1 MKVILRLLGFLR
13 PYWYVSALDLGL
25 IVVLSFSRMAP
36 AWFMRSIIDQGIP
49 QRAGRLIIALTLA
62 MLVVALLTNAVNSF
76 ETYLEQW
83 LGQHVVFDIRNKLYG
98 HLQSQSMS
106 FFDTNQTGQLMS
118 RVTNDVSTVQNF
130 LGSGLARLINTLVTI
145 AINLVILLFLDVK
158 LTFIALSVLPIII
171 FLQRRMNQLRPRWR
185 ALQQKM
191 ADVNTVIQETTV
203 AIKLIKAFGREQYEA
218 DRFNKANWEMRQ
230 VRLKT
235 SIQTGYIFPGQDF
248 AASVSQALV
257 LTVGAAQVIHHSM
270 SLGSLVAFQT
280 YVMAMWQPF
289 RSIGMLNQMAS
300 QAGAA
305 GERVFIILDT
315 PLDVVERPTAIV
327 LPPLKGRLA
336 FEEVSF
342 AYRDNPPLLRDI
354 SFTVEPG
361 ETLALVGPSG
371 SGKSTL
377 INLIPRFYDVTGGQ
391 VLIDGVDV
399 RDVKLESLRAQIGIV
414 LQETFL
420 FNMTIR
426 ENISYGR
433 SDASLEEIVEAA
445 KAAHAHD
452 FIMELEGGYETLVGE
467 RGVRLSG
474 GQRQRIA
481 IARAILVD
489 PRILILDEATS
500 AVDTRT
506 DYLINQAL
514 QAIMEHRTTI
524 VIAHRLS
531 TVLRADQILVIDQ
544 GRVVDRGTHRELL
557 ESSEAYQ
564 HLYEL
569 QFAANREAPRELTVD
584 EAAER
589 LALPTGGNGQGHRPD
604 LVLAGTPD
612 GRGARLGGRRK
623 SEGEAEPQ
631 PWTPGGDRP

>member
-1 MKVILRLLGFLR
+1 VKVIFRLLGFLR

-49 QRAGRLIIALTLA
+49 QRAGRLIIVLTLA

-145 AINLVILLFLDVK
+145 AVNLVILLFLDVK
-158 LTFIALSVLPIII
+158 LTVIALSVLPIII
-171 FLQRRMNQLRPRWR
+171 FLQRRMNELRPRWR

-289 RSIGMLNQMAS
+289 RTIGMLNQMAS

-377 INLIPRFYDVTGGQ
+377 INLIPRFYDVTKGQ

-399 RDVKLESLRAQIGIV
+399 RDVKLESLRSQIGIV

-420 FNMTIR
+420 FNMSIR

-433 SDASLEEIVEAA
+433 SDASMEEIVEAA
-445 KAAHAHD
+445 RAAHAHD
-452 FIMELEGGYETLVGE
+452 FITELPAGYETLVGE
-467 RGVRLSG
+467 RGVRMSG

-514 QAIMEHRTTI
+514 QTIMEHRTTI

-531 TVLRADQILVIDQ
+531 TVLRADQILVMDQ

-589 LALPTGGNGQGHRPD
+589 LALPVAGNGQGHRPD
-604 LVLAGTPD
+604 LVLAGAPD
-612 GRGARLGGRRK
+612 GRGARSGGRRRP
-623 SEGEAEPQ
+623 EGEAGPQ
-631 PWTPGGDRP
+631 PRTPGGDRQ